1 MAQKQYE
8 MLFQLNAKLGSQY
21 SSTLKA
27 AQSELLKFNQEYR
40 NLATTANDISAYQ
53 RQQTAVENTKD
64 KLALLQQQYDNIQRE
79 MEETGT
85 YSSDLENKLL
95 AKKAQIDK
103 TTKAYNDQIAK
114 LDEYKRRLEE
124 AGVDTTELDKE
135 SERLKEEL
143 KQLQSGFDGAG
154 DEAEEFGDKSAN
166 SLQNIET
173 LLVSAGIVKGLK
185 AIYEGFSECTEVAAD
200 FEAQMSTV
208 EAISGASAEEIDAL
222 AERAKYLGSTTAF
235 TAQQVGEGMEYMA
248 MAGWKTEDM
257 LAGMDSVLALAA
269 ASGEDLGTVS
279 DIVTDALTA
288 FGLKAKDT
296 GRFADIL
303 AATAANANTNVGMMG
318 ETFKYAAPVA
328 GALGYSV
335 EDVAVA
341 IGLMANSG
349 IKASQ
354 AGTTLKNIFNGI
366 LGGVDLTAAAFGDLN
381 VQFVNSDGTMQDL
394 SSSMD
399 TLRYYFDQM
408 TEAEKVHN
416 AINIAGQRGYSG
428 LLAILNSTTEDYTK
442 LTAAVN
448 DSAGAAQKMAD
459 IKLDNLNG
467 QMTIAKSAMEGL
479 EIEIGRQFTPMLTKL
494 YKAGADILGS
504 LTTFV
509 KENPNVVKAV
519 AAFAA
524 VIGVFTVAIIAAK
537 VAMIALN
544 AVMAINPIVLATMAF
559 VALYT
564 AIAVLI
570 TTAEDA
576 TDPMNM
582 LTGASQAQREEMERL
597 QEEYDQVCEAEG
609 ETSANAILLKNKLD
623 EATAA
628 FEENRQTMGEWKAE
642 NDKLLENHGNIIEEY
657 TEGSKSIDKE
667 AQSMDSLIL
676 KLLELSRKTELSYGE
691 LQILQAVIDEINE
704 RMPEANLS
712 YDVNTGQLNMT
723 TEQLRAMA
731 EAAQQ
736 AKQNQQDLETY
747 MELVAEHDA
756 LKEAAEQAKANAD
769 AYRDYAD
776 AAMEAY
782 NAHEDTSN
790 DEHTDWTAYKLQNA
804 AYSAKQH
811 MDELTATYEANKA
824 ALEENERM
832 TAELEERMTSYGD
845 TVAESTAAEEERAA
859 AVDAVANIVGSY
871 TERIETLTE
880 AYQTAYQA
888 AYDSITGQYKLWDD
902 VAEVSAKSV
911 DDVTTSLQNQAKYW
925 SDYNTNIQTLL
936 GYSGEIEGLSGMV
949 AEFGDGSADSVNM
962 IAGMA
967 EAANSGH
974 PEKIQEMV
982 AAWQENKKAQD
993 EAAQSL
999 GDLVTNYSENMA
1011 EIQDELAADVEAMDY
1026 SDEAYAA
1033 ATSTL
1038 QSFIDGANDM
1048 LPAVQR
1054 AYGNIASAAT
1064 SALTTSYYR
1073 QYYSYRNERGYASGT
1088 DNASPGWHMV
1098 GEHGPELAF
1107 FRGGETV
1114 WNNAETRDYLNA
1126 MQRDPL
1132 EARPASSE
1140 GTTIQVSFAP
1150 QYNLSGASDSA
1161 EIRAMLAEHDEEL
1174 KRQIMY
1180 LLDEEAEDAVRRRM

>member
-64 KLALLQQQYDNIQRE
+64 KLALLQQQYDNIQKE

-114 LDEYKRRLEE
+114 LDEYKRKLEE

-143 KQLQSGFDGAG
+143 KQLQQGFDGAG
-154 DEAEEFGDKSAN
+154 DEAEEFGEKGGN

-185 AIYEGFSECTEVAAD
+185 AIYEAFSECTQVAGD

-208 EAISGASAEEIDAL
+208 EAISGASEEEIAAL
-222 AERAKYLGSTTAF
+222 TDRAKELGATTAF

-248 MAGWKTEDM
+248 MAGWKTTDM
-257 LAGMDSVLALAA
+257 LEGMDAVLSLAA

-341 IGLMANSG
+341 IGLMADSG

-381 VQFVNSDGTMQDL
+381 VEFVNSDGSMQDL

-416 AINIAGQRGYSG
+416 AINIAGQRGYAG
-428 LLAILNSTTEDYTK
+428 LLAILNSTTEDYNK
-442 LTAAVN
+442 LTTAVN
-448 DSAGAAQKMAD
+448 NSAGAAQKMAD
-459 IKLDNLNG
+459 IKLDNMNG
-467 QMTIAKSAMEGL
+467 QLTIAKSAWEGL
-479 EIEIGRQFTPMLTKL
+479 EIAVGEQFTPTLTKV
-494 YKAGADILGS
+494 YKVAADVIGKV
-504 LTTFV
+504 TEFI
-509 KENPNVVKAV
+509 KAHPGVVKAITAVAIGLGVFV
-519 AAFAA
+519 AAVLAAKIAMAAFNAVAAMNPFVLIAAA
-524 VIGVFTVAIIAAK
+524 VTAAVAALVIWAA
-537 VAMIALN
+537 
-544 AVMAINPIVLATMAF
+544 
-559 VALYT
+559 
-564 AIAVLI
+564 
-570 TTAEDA
+570 TAEDA
-576 TDPMNM
+576 YDATQN
-582 LTGASQAQREEMERL
+582 LSGASQKQYDELERL
-597 QEEYDQVCEAEG
+597 KQEYEEVCAAEG
-609 ETSANAILLKNKLD
+609 DTSANAILLKRQID
-623 EATAA
+623 EATTA
-628 FEENRQTMGEWKAE
+628 FEENRESMAEWMERVDKSVEESNKIIQDYRTESE
-642 NDKLLENHGNIIEEY
+642 NIGKD
-657 TEGSKSIDKE
+657 
-667 AQSMDSLIL
+667 QSSLDSLIARL
-676 KLLELSRKTELSYGE
+676 YELGQKSNYSSGE
-691 LQILQAVIDEINE
+691 LETLNALIDEINK
-704 RMPEANLS
+704 RLPDANIS
-712 YDVNTGQLNMT
+712 FDVSSGSLNMT
-723 TEQLRAMA
+723 EEDLRSMA
-731 EAAQQ
+731 EAAAEAQQ
-736 AKQNQQDLETY
+736 RAADLNAY
-747 MELVAEHDA
+747 LALVAKEGEDQATVESSRASVEEQQKRVTEAWAAYQASRREFDSYQGKQVMYDPELYKAWSAENELLTTAQGELDKATEA
-756 LKEAAEQAKANAD
+756 LENNRNEQA
-769 AYRDYAD
+769 RL
-776 AAMEAY
+776 MEVLGST
-782 NAHEDTSN
+782 N
-790 DEHTDWTAYKLQNA
+790 
-804 AYSAKQH
+804 
-811 MDELTATYEANKA
+811 
-824 ALEENERM
+824 
-832 TAELEERMTSYGD
+832 AELEQE
-845 TVAESTAAEEERAA
+845 AEKVNLMPELLGAYKDQI
-859 AVDAVANIVGSY
+859 DA
-871 TERIETLTE
+871 LTE
-880 AYQTAYQA
+880 AYTMAYTA

-911 DDVTTSLQNQAKYW
+911 EDVTTSLQNQKKYW
-925 SDYNTNIQTLL
+925 EEYNTNIQTLL
-936 GYSGEIEGLSGMV
+936 GFSGQIEGLSEMV

-962 IAGMA
+962 VAGMA
-967 EAANSGH
+967 EAAKSGD
-974 PEKIQEMV
+974 PTKIQAMV
-982 AAWQENKKAQD
+982 TAWQENKAAQD

-1054 AYGNIASAAT
+1054 AYGNIASAAS

-1132 EARPASSE
+1132 EVRPASSE

-1161 EIRAMLAEHDEEL
+1161 EIRAMLAEHDEEM
-1174 KRQIMY
+1174 KRQIRDM
-1180 LLDEEAEDAVRRRM
+1180 LAEEAEDMVRRRM

>member
-1 MAQKQYE
+1 MASQRQYE

-40 NLATTANDISAYQ
+40 NLSATANDISAYQ

-135 SERLKEEL
+135 SERLKNEL

-173 LLVSAGIVKGLK
+173 LLISPGIVKGLK
-185 AIYEGFSECTEVAAD
+185 AIYEGFEECTTVAAD
-200 FEAQMSTV
+200 FEEQMSTV
-208 EAISGASAEEIDAL
+208 EAISGADAEEIEAL

-235 TAQQVGEGMEYMA
+235 TAKQVGEGMEYMA

-288 FGLKAKDT
+288 FGLKASDT
-296 GRFADIL
+296 GHFADIL
-303 AATAANANTNVGMMG
+303 AQTAANANTNVGMMG

-381 VQFVNSDGTMQDL
+381 VEFVNSDGTMQDL

-416 AINIAGQRGYSG
+416 AINIAGQRGYAG
-428 LLAILNSTTEDYTK
+428 LLAILNSTTEDYNK
-442 LTAAVN
+442 LTTAVN
-448 DSAGAAQKMAD
+448 NSAGAAQKMAD

-479 EIEIGRQFTPMLTKL
+479 EIEIGKQFTPMLTKL
-494 YKAGADILGS
+494 YKVAADILGG

-509 KENPNVVKAV
+509 KDNPNVVKAV
-519 AAFAA
+519 AAGAA
-524 VIGVFTVAIIAAK
+524 VIGVFTAAIIAAK

-544 AVMAINPIVLATMAF
+544 AVMSINPIVLATMAF
-559 VALYT
+559 VSLYT

-570 TTAEDA
+570 STAEDA

-582 LTGASQAQREEMERL
+582 LTGASQEQREEMERL

-628 FEENRQTMGEWKAE
+628 FEENRQTMGEWKVQH
-642 NDKLLENHGNIIEEY
+642 DKLMEEQDASTARY
-657 TEGSKSIDKE
+657 NEAAAGIDKE
-667 AQSMDSLIL
+667 AQSMDSLIF
-676 KLLELSRKTELSYGE
+676 KLMELSNKTELSYGE
-691 LQILQAVIDEINE
+691 LQILQAVIDEINK
-704 RMPEANLS
+704 RMPEAGLAF
-712 YDVNTGQLNMT
+712 DVNTGQLNVT
-723 TEQLRAMA
+723 AEQLHEMA
-731 EAAQQ
+731 EAAAA
-736 AKQNQQDLETY
+736 AKRNELDLQTYLEKVAAHPGLEADLEQARKNVEEY
-747 MELVAEHDA
+747 RKIYEE
-756 LKEAAEQAKANAD
+756 AKA
-769 AYRDYAD
+769 AY
-776 AAMEAY
+776 E
-782 NAHEDTSN
+782 AHEDTSS
-790 DEHTDWTAYKLQNA
+790 DEHTDWTAYQLSE
-804 AYSAKQH
+804 AYSAAKKH
-811 MDELTATYEANKA
+811 LDELNAEYQESADKLA
-824 ALEENERM
+824 ENERM
-832 TAELEERMTSYGD
+832 TAELEERMTSYGE
-845 TVAESTAAEEERAA
+845 TVQQAGETTNEMAE
-859 AVDAVANIVGSY
+859 IMGSY
-871 TERIETLTE
+871 KEQIEALSE
-880 AYQTAYQA
+880 AYTTAYTA

-911 DDVTTSLQNQAKYW
+911 DDVTTSLQNQKKYW
-925 SDYNTNIQTLL
+925 EDYNTNIQTLL
-936 GYSGEIEGLSGMV
+936 GFSGQIEGLSEMV

-962 IAGMA
+962 VAGMA
-967 EAANSGH
+967 EAAKSGD
-974 PEKIQEMV
+974 PTKIQAMV
-982 AAWQENKKAQD
+982 TAWQENKAAQD

-999 GDLVTNYSENMA
+999 GDLVSGYSDGMA
-1011 EIQDELAADVEAMDY
+1011 EIKDQITADVEAMDMSTQSY
-1026 SDEAYAA
+1026 TAGQ
-1033 ATSTL
+1033 ATI
-1038 QSFIDGANDM
+1038 QAFIDGASDM
-1048 LPAVQR
+1048 LPYVQA
-1054 AYGNIASAAT
+1054 AYQNVANAAS
-1064 SALTTSYYR
+1064 SALSNTYFT
-1073 QYYSYRNERGYASGT
+1073 QNKPRGYREAPYAYGT
-1088 DNASPGWHMV
+1088 DNATPGWHLV
-1098 GEHGPELAF
+1098 GENGPEVRWF
-1107 FRGGETV
+1107 NGGETV
-1114 WNNAETRDYLNA
+1114 WDANETRDFLQA

-1132 EARPASSE
+1132 EAVQAPSGGA
-1140 GTTIQVSFAP
+1140 TIQVSFAP

-1161 EIRAMLAEHDEEL
+1161 EIRAMLAEHDEEM
-1174 KRQIMY
+1174 KRQIREM
-1180 LLDEEAEDAVRRRM
+1180 LAEEAEDMVRRRM

>member
-1 MAQKQYE
+1 MASQRQYE

-40 NLATTANDISAYQ
+40 NLSATANDISAYQ

-185 AIYEGFSECTEVAAD
+185 AIYEGFSECTTVAAD
-200 FEAQMSTV
+200 FEAQMSSV
-208 EAISGASAEEIDAL
+208 EAISGADAEEIDAL
-222 AERAKYLGSTTAF
+222 AERAKYLGATTAF
-235 TAQQVGEGMEYMA
+235 TAKQVGEGMEYMA

-381 VQFVNSDGTMQDL
+381 VEFVNSDGSMQDL

-428 LLAILNSTTEDYTK
+428 LLAILNSTADDYDK
-442 LTAAVN
+442 LTDAVN
-448 DSAGAAQKMAD
+448 NSAGAAQKMAD

-479 EIEIGRQFTPMLTKL
+479 EIEIGKQFTPMLTKL
-494 YKAGADILGS
+494 YKVAADILGG

-509 KENPNVVKAV
+509 KENPNAVKAV
-519 AAFAA
+519 AAGAA
-524 VIGVFTVAIIAAK
+524 VIGVFTAAIIAAK

-544 AVMAINPIVLATMAF
+544 AVMSINPIVLATMAF
-559 VALYT
+559 VSLYT

-570 TTAEDA
+570 STAEDA

-582 LTGASQAQREEMERL
+582 LTGASQEQREEMERL

-642 NDKLLENHGNIIEEY
+642 NDKLLENHGSIITEY
-657 TEGSKSIDKE
+657 AEGSKSIDKE
-667 AQSMDSLIL
+667 AQSMDSLIF
-676 KLLELSRKTELSYGE
+676 KLMELSNKTELSYGE

-704 RMPEANLS
+704 RMPEAGLS
-712 YDVNTGQLNMT
+712 FDVNTGQLNVT
-723 TEQLRAMA
+723 AEQLRAMA
-731 EAAQQ
+731 EAAAE

-747 MELVAEHDA
+747 MQLVAEHDA
-756 LKEAAEQAKANAD
+756 LKEAADQAKANAD
-769 AYRDYAD
+769 AYREYAD
-776 AAMEAY
+776 AQMEAY
-782 NAHEDTSN
+782 KSHEDTSN
-790 DEHTDWTAYKLQNA
+790 DEHTDWTTYKLQNA
-804 AYSAKQH
+804 AFEAKQH
-811 MDELTATYEANKA
+811 MDELTAIYEENAA
-824 ALEENERM
+824 ALAENERL
-832 TAELEERMTSYGD
+832 TAELEGRMTDYGE
-845 TVAESTAAEEERAA
+845 TVQQAGETTNEMAE
-859 AVDAVANIVGSY
+859 IMGSY
-871 TERIETLTE
+871 KEQIEALSE
-880 AYQTAYQA
+880 AYTTAYTA

-911 DDVTTSLQNQAKYW
+911 DDVTTSLQNQKKYW
-925 SDYNTNIQTLL
+925 EEYNTNIQTLL
-936 GYSGEIEGLSGMV
+936 GFSGQIEGLSEMV

-962 IAGMA
+962 VAGMA
-967 EAANSGH
+967 EAAKSGD
-974 PEKIQEMV
+974 PTKIQAMV
-982 AAWQENKKAQD
+982 TAWQENKAAQD

-999 GDLVTNYSENMA
+999 GDLVSGYSDGMA
-1011 EIQDELAADVEAMDY
+1011 EIKDQITADVEAMDMSTQSY
-1026 SDEAYAA
+1026 TAA
-1033 ATSTL
+1033 QATI
-1038 QSFIDGANDM
+1038 QSFIDGASDM
-1048 LPAVQR
+1048 LPYVR
-1054 AYGNIASAAT
+1054 AAYQNIANAAS
-1064 SALTTSYYR
+1064 SALSNTHFTQNKPRGYR
-1073 QYYSYRNERGYASGT
+1073 EAPYASGT
-1088 DNASPGWHMV
+1088 DNATPGWHLV
-1098 GEHGPELAF
+1098 GENGPEVRWF
-1107 FRGGETV
+1107 NGGETV
-1114 WNNAETRDYLNA
+1114 WDANETRDFLQA

-1132 EARPASSE
+1132 EAVQAPSGGA
-1140 GTTIQVSFAP
+1140 TIQVSFAP

-1161 EIRAMLAEHDEEL
+1161 EIRAMLAEHDEEM
-1174 KRQIMY
+1174 KRQIREM
-1180 LLDEEAEDAVRRRM
+1180 LAEEAEDMVRRRM

>member
-40 NLATTANDISAYQ
+40 SLATTANDISAYQ

-114 LDEYKRRLEE
+114 LDEYKRKLEE
-124 AGVDTTELDKE
+124 AGIDTTELDKE
-135 SERLKEEL
+135 SERLKNDLAKL
-143 KQLQSGFDGAG
+143 KEGFDGAG
-154 DEAEEFGDKSAN
+154 DEAEEFGQKGGN

-173 LLVSAGIVKGLK
+173 MLASAGIIKGLK
-185 AIYEGFSECTEVAAD
+185 AIYDGFAECVSVTAD
-200 FEAQMSTV
+200 FEQQMSNV
-208 EAISGASAEEIDAL
+208 EAIAGSSEEEIAAL
-222 AERAKYLGSTTAF
+222 TERAKELGASTAF

-257 LAGMDSVLALAA
+257 LEGMDAVLALAA

-318 ETFKYAAPVA
+318 ETFRYAAPVA

-354 AGTTLKNIFNGI
+354 AGTTLKNIFSGI
-366 LGGVDLTAAAFGDLN
+366 LGGVDLTAEAFGELN
-381 VQFVNSDGTMQDL
+381 VEFVNSDGTMQDL
-394 SSSMD
+394 SASMD

-408 TEAEKVHN
+408 TESEKVHN

-428 LLAILNSTTEDYTK
+428 LLAILNSTTEDYNK
-442 LTAAVN
+442 LTDAVN
-448 DSAGAAQKMAD
+448 NSAGAAQRMAD
-459 IKLDNLNG
+459 VKLDNMNG
-467 QMTIAKSAMEGL
+467 QLTIAKSAWEGL
-479 EIEIGRQFTPMLTKL
+479 QIAIGEQFTPVLTKL
-494 YKAGADILGS
+494 YKVGASVLSGVTQFIKDHPI
-504 LTTFV
+504 
-509 KENPNVVKAV
+509 VVKAIAALAAGLGAFVIAVTAAKIAQAAFNAV
-519 AAFAA
+519 AAMNPYVLLASAIAA
-524 VIGVFTVAIIAAK
+524 VT
-537 VAMIALN
+537 IALG
-544 AVMAINPIVLATMAF
+544 ILIAT
-559 VALYT
+559 T
-564 AIAVLI
+564 
-570 TTAEDA
+570 EDA
-576 TDPMNM
+576 CDPLNQ
-582 LTGASQAQREEMERL
+582 LTASSAEQRVEVERL
-597 QEEYDQVCEAEG
+597 QAEYDRLCESEG
-609 ETSANAILLKNKLD
+609 AASADAILLKKDLD

-628 FEENRQTMGEWKAE
+628 FEENRRTLRDLYNEIDT
-642 NDKLLENHGNIIEEY
+642 NY
-657 TEGSKSIDKE
+657 TEGASKRE
-667 AQSMDSLIL
+667 GRR
-676 KLLELSRKTELSYGE
+676 ETE
-691 LQILQAVIDEINE
+691 
-704 RMPEANLS
+704 R
-712 YDVNTGQLNMT
+712 
-723 TEQLRAMA
+723 
-731 EAAQQ
+731 
-736 AKQNQQDLETY
+736 
-747 MELVAEHDA
+747 A
-756 LKEAAEQAKANAD
+756 LKEEESGTQNLIAKLFELIDAEDQTAAAKEKVAAIVDILNERIPDLALNYDDLTNSISLTKEQIIELARQQANAD
-769 AYRDYAD
+769 QREEWTQALQEELKLEENRKNVLEEAKKTQAAAEKARDEAYDAYQEWFNTYTGEDYYNDLYQEWAD
-776 AAMEAY
+776 AA
-782 NAHEDTSN
+782 NALG
-790 DEHTDWTAYKLQNA
+790 TAN
-804 AYSAKQH
+804 
-811 MDELTATYEANKA
+811 
-824 ALEENERM
+824 
-832 TAELEERMTSYGD
+832 AELAKAQAEFDANASEIERLSGLLGDASEEAEAFAASGED
-845 TVAESTAAEEERAA
+845 VAGS
-859 AVDAVANIVGSY
+859 VDAVANIVGSY

-888 AYDSITGQYKLWDD
+888 AYVSITGQYKLWDD
-902 VAEVSAKSV
+902 VAEASAKSV
-911 DDVTTSLQNQAKYW
+911 DDVTKSLESQTKYW
-925 SDYNTNIQTLL
+925 TDYNTNIQTLL

-1073 QYYSYRNERGYASGT
+1073 QYYSYRSERGYASGT

-1132 EARPASSE
+1132 EARSASSE
-1140 GTTIQVSFAP
+1140 GTSIQVSFAP

-1161 EIRAMLAEHDEEL
+1161 EIRAMLAEHDEEM
-1174 KRQIMY
+1174 KQQIRDM
-1180 LLDEEAEDAVRRRM
+1180 LAEEARDAVRRRM

>member
-1 MAQKQYE
+1 MASQRQYE

-40 NLATTANDISAYQ
+40 NLSATANDISAYQ

-64 KLALLQQQYDNIQRE
+64 KLALLQQQYDNIQKE
-79 MEETGT
+79 MQETGT
-85 YSSDLENKLL
+85 FSSDLENKLL

-173 LLVSAGIVKGLK
+173 LLVSPGIVKGLK

-200 FEAQMSTV
+200 FEEQMSTV
-208 EAISGASAEEIDAL
+208 EAISGADAEEIDAL

-235 TAQQVGEGMEYMA
+235 TAQQVGEGMEYMS

-257 LAGMDSVLALAA
+257 LAGMASVLALAA

-381 VQFVNSDGTMQDL
+381 VEFVNSDGSMQDL

-428 LLAILNSTTEDYTK
+428 LLAILNSTADDYDK
-442 LTAAVN
+442 LTDAVN
-448 DSAGAAQKMAD
+448 NSAGAAQKMAD
-459 IKLDNLNG
+459 IKLDNMNG
-467 QMTIAKSAMEGL
+467 QLTIAKSAWEGL
-479 EIEIGRQFTPMLTKL
+479 EIAVGDQFTPTLTKL
-494 YKAGADILGS
+494 YKIAADVFGQI
-504 LTTFV
+504 TDFV
-509 KENPNVVKAV
+509 KRNPGVVKAIASV
-519 AAFAA
+519 AAGIGIFVAA
-524 VIGVFTVAIIAAK
+524 VTAAK
-537 VAMIALN
+537 LAMIAFN
-544 AVMAINPIVLATMAF
+544 
-559 VALYT
+559 
-564 AIAVLI
+564 AIAAMNPFVLI
-570 TTAEDA
+570 GSAVAAATAALVIFAATSDEAYDA
-576 TDPMNM
+576 TQN
-582 LTGASQAQREEMERL
+582 LSGASQKQYDELERL
-597 QEEYDQVCEAEG
+597 KQEYEDVCAAEG
-609 ETSANAILLKNKLD
+609 DTSANAILLKRQID
-623 EATAA
+623 EATTA
-628 FEENRQTMGEWKAE
+628 FGENRESMAEWMERVDKSVEESNKIIQDYRTESE
-642 NDKLLENHGNIIEEY
+642 NIGKD
-657 TEGSKSIDKE
+657 
-667 AQSMDSLIL
+667 QSSLDSLIARL
-676 KLLELSRKTELSYGE
+676 YELGQKSNYSSGE
-691 LQILQAVIDEINE
+691 LETLNALIDEINK
-704 RMPEANLS
+704 RLPDANIS
-712 YDVNTGQLNMT
+712 FDVSSGSLNMT
-723 TEQLRAMA
+723 EEDLRSMA
-731 EAAQQ
+731 EAAAEAQQ
-736 AKQNQQDLETY
+736 RAADLNAY
-747 MELVAEHDA
+747 LALVAKEGEDQATVEDSRASVEEQQKRVTEAWAAYQASRREFDSYQGKQVMYDPELYKAWDA
-756 LKEAAEQAKANAD
+756 ENKLLTEAQGELDKATEALENNRNEQA
-769 AYRDYAD
+769 RL
-776 AAMEAY
+776 MEVLGGT
-782 NAHEDTSN
+782 N
-790 DEHTDWTAYKLQNA
+790 
-804 AYSAKQH
+804 
-811 MDELTATYEANKA
+811 
-824 ALEENERM
+824 
-832 TAELEERMTSYGD
+832 AELEQE
-845 TVAESTAAEEERAA
+845 AEKVNLMPE
-859 AVDAVANIVGSY
+859 ILGSY
-871 TERIETLTE
+871 QEQIEALSEDYT
-880 AYQTAYQA
+880 TAYTA

-911 DDVTTSLQNQAKYW
+911 DDVTTSLQNQKKYW
-925 SDYNTNIQTLL
+925 EKYNTNIQTLL
-936 GYSGEIEGLSGMV
+936 GFSGQIEGLSEMV
-949 AEFGDGSADSVNM
+949 AEFGDGSADSVDM

-967 EAANSGH
+967 EAAKSGD
-974 PEKIQEMV
+974 PTKIQAMV
-982 AAWQENKKAQD
+982 TAWQENKAAQD

-999 GDLVTNYSENMA
+999 GDLVSGYSDGMA
-1011 EIQDELAADVEAMDY
+1011 EIKDQITADVEAMDMSTQSY
-1026 SDEAYAA
+1026 TAA
-1033 ATSTL
+1033 QATI
-1038 QSFIDGANDM
+1038 QAFIDGASDM
-1048 LPAVQR
+1048 LPYVR
-1054 AYGNIASAAT
+1054 AAYQNVASAAS
-1064 SALTTSYYR
+1064 SALSNTHFTQNKPRGYR
-1073 QYYSYRNERGYASGT
+1073 EAPYASGT
-1088 DNASPGWHMV
+1088 DNATPGWHLV
-1098 GEHGPELAF
+1098 GENGPEVRWF
-1107 FRGGETV
+1107 NGGETV
-1114 WNNAETRDYLNA
+1114 WDANETRDFLRA

-1132 EARPASSE
+1132 EAVQASS
-1140 GTTIQVSFAP
+1140 GGATIQVSFAP

-1161 EIRAMLAEHDEEL
+1161 EIRAMLAEHDEEM
-1174 KRQIMY
+1174 KRQIREM
-1180 LLDEEAEDAVRRRM
+1180 LAEEAEDMVRRRM